1 MRLNNTSRL
10 HQNIDL
16 QKIATGGR
24 GFPCLLF
31 LLDEFLSIKMIKMIF
46 YVVIAVEKFD
56 IVKSTEQTRSG
67 INKARISFTLSASWE
82 KIQFSQEFWWVNSVG
97 VPVVVTRFA
106 NWSVPYT
113 YAENY
118 WVSYVAS

>member
-1 MRLNNTSRL
+1 
-10 HQNIDL
+10 
-16 QKIATGGR
+16 
-24 GFPCLLF
+24 
-31 LLDEFLSIKMIKMIF
+31 MIF
-46 YVVIAVEKFD
+46 NDVIVVEKFD
-56 IVKSTEQTRSG
+56 KVKSIEQTRSG

-97 VPVVVTRFA
+97 VPAVVTRFA